1 MRVTTGSDKPDGT
14 NVMRMP
20 LARLWSRDFV
30 AACLANFFLF
40 FSFFILLPVLPIYI
54 NDVLKADQTLT
65 GFVLATYTLAAL
77 SVRPFAG
84 RLVDTMPRRAVYL
97 MTYAVFTLLFG
108 GYFLA
113 ISLLIMGLLRFA
125 HGLFFG
131 VLSTSASTIAIDT
144 IPRDLLGSG
153 IGIFGTASALAMAV
167 GPMCGLWVLE
177 TWSFHTV
184 FAVSLCFCS
193 CGFLICLQVRP
204 APSERPVK
212 QVPFSWGT
220 LILENGKIAMLS
232 FGSTTFIYGM
242 FTTYLPV
249 FAKEKGL
256 GDHAGLVYCL
266 FAVGLVLSRFF
277 AGRRID
283 NGNLVQVIIQG
294 KILLIL
300 AFLPFIFTVWESAFV
315 LAALCIGFGYGMIFP
330 AYQALF
336 NNLAAP
342 SQRGTANSTFLTAL
356 DAGICVAVFSTG
368 VLADIMSFSSA
379 YLTGVGGLVFS
390 LVLFFYHV
398 GPRYEA
404 KKQQ

>member
-1 MRVTTGSDKPDGT
+1 
-14 NVMRMP
+14 MRMP

-30 AACLANFFLF
+30 AACLGNFFLF

-54 NDVLKADQTLT
+54 NDVLQADQTIT

-77 SVRPFAG
+77 SIRPFAG
-84 RLVDTMPRRAVYL
+84 RFVDTMPRRVVYL
-97 MTYAVFTLLFG
+97 VTYGVFTLLFG

-113 ISLLIMGLLRFA
+113 GSLLIMGLLRFA

-131 VLSTSASTIAIDT
+131 VISTSASTIAIDT

-153 IGIFGTASALAMAV
+153 IGIFGTASSLAMAF
-167 GPMCGLWVLE
+167 GPMCGLWVLGA
-177 TWSFHTV
+177 WSFHMV
-184 FAVSLCFCS
+184 FVVALFFCC
-193 CGFLICLQVRP
+193 CGFIICTQVRP
-204 APSERPVK
+204 APIVRPLK
-212 QVPFSWGT
+212 AVPFSWRT
-220 LILENGKIAMLS
+220 LILENGKMAMLS
-232 FGSTTFIYGM
+232 FASTTFIYGM

-249 FAKEKGL
+249 FAQEKGL
-256 GDHAGLVYCL
+256 GGHAGFVYCL

-283 NGNLVQVIIQG
+283 HGNLVQVIIQG
-294 KILLIL
+294 KMLLII
-300 AFLPFIFTVWESAFV
+300 AFIPFIFVARESVFL

-342 SQRGTANSTFLTAL
+342 SQRGTANSTFLTAV

-368 VLADIMSFSSA
+368 ILADLLSFTSA
-379 YLTGVGGLVFS
+379 YLAGVGGRVFS
-390 LVLFFYHV
+390 LVLFFSYV
-398 GPRYEA
+398 GPQYEA